1 MTKTYL
7 DNLTYEI
14 IGAAIEVHKDLGPGL
29 SESVYRTCL
38 EHEFI
43 LQGINFI
50 SQPIVPIH
58 YKEIELESQLR
69 CDFLVSKN
77 IVIEL
82 KSVEIIKPIFQAQL
96 LTYMKLLDAPKG
108 ILINFNC
115 KNIFKE
121 GQQTFVNEH
130 FKLLP
135 D

>member
-1 MTKTYL
+1 MTKSYL
-7 DNLTYEI
+7 DNLTYKI
-14 IGAAIEVHKDLGPGL
+14 IGAVIEVHKNLGPGL
-29 SESVYRTCL
+29 LESVYQTCL

-50 SQPIVPIH
+50 SQPIVPIN
-58 YKEIELESQLR
+58 YKGKELESLLR
-69 CDFLVSKN
+69 CDFLVSNN

-82 KSVEIIKPIFQAQL
+82 KSVEIVKPIFQAQL
-96 LTYMKLLDAPKG
+96 LTYMKLLEAPKG

-121 GQQTFVNEH
+121 GQQTFVNEY
-130 FKLLP
+130 FNLLP

>member
-1 MTKTYL
+1 MTKSYL
-7 DNLTYEI
+7 DNLTYKI
-14 IGAAIEVHKDLGPGL
+14 IGAAIEVHKNLGPGL
-29 SESVYRTCL
+29 LESVYQTCL

-43 LQGINFI
+43 LQEINFI
-50 SQPIVPIH
+50 SQPTVPIY
-58 YKEIELESQLR
+58 YKGLELESLLI
-69 CDFLVSKN
+69 CDFLVSNN

-82 KSVEIIKPIFQAQL
+82 KSVENIKPIFQAQL
-96 LTYMKLLDAPKG
+96 LTHMKLLEAPKG

-121 GQQTFVNEH
+121 GQQTFVNEY